1 MLVNTLMDHDMV
13 VKSNALVQAAYSLTV
28 AETKLVLAAIAQ
40 IRRDEAITDEV
51 RYTVTANALADMG
64 GFSATNEYRAL
75 KQAVARLWDRS
86 IKVSDQ
92 PNGDGRRPRVLLTRW
107 VQEVVYRDDEG
118 AVDIRFAKGVIPY
131 LNQLTSEFSQYK
143 LANVAGMTS
152 SYGVRLYEL
161 LIQWRSKGEREVE
174 LAWLRHAFQLEGKYK
189 SIRDLK
195 RWVIEPAVN
204 DVNAH
209 SDLQV
214 SWGQRKRGRVVAF
227 IQFRF
232 QPKAPEATKAAP
244 RGKPGRLRGGLVDG
258 VPRAILDRHA
268 NRGESYEAAAER
280 LGPDYRAGR
289 LK

>member
-1 MLVNTLMDHDMV
+1 MDHDMV
-13 VKSNALVQAAYSLTV
+13 VKSNALVEAAYSLTV

-40 IRRDEAITDEV
+40 IRRDESITDEA

-64 GFSATNEYRAL
+64 GFSATNEYRSL
-75 KQAVARLWDRS
+75 RQATARLWERS
-86 IKVSDQ
+86 IRITNQ
-92 PNGDGRRPRVLLTRW
+92 PNGDGRHKRVLLTRW

-143 LANVAGMTS
+143 LANVAGMSS

-174 LAWLRHAFQLEGKYK
+174 IAWLRQVFQIEGKYK

-195 RWVIEPAVN
+195 RWVIEPAVR
-204 DVNAH
+204 DVNEH

-214 SWGQRKRGRVVAF
+214 TWGQRKRGRTVAF
-227 IQFRF
+227 IQFKF
-232 QPKAPEATKAAP
+232 APKQSGKLLTTPPAQKPQKQDKGELIAGIP
-244 RGKPGRLRGGLVDG
+244 RHV
-258 VPRAILDRHA
+258 IEQHA
-268 NRGESYEAAAER
+268 RPGESYSMAAQR
-280 LGPDYRAGR
+280 LHKMKREGAFSW
-289 LK
+289 